1 MVIVSQCEAFCSRGL
16 FSPVIWYAKGCYHYS
31 TTRNVKYFM
40 FFSLEL
46 CGKIA
51 SLLFFRRGLG
61 VYLVQSVNRS
71 PTLWLQAWV
80 NEYMM
85 LLKSWACRPSIR
97 LPWPL
102 MTWIDP
108 VIQSWT
114 FHKLNVKLGGENMF
128 LPHPIFN
135 CAKPAICSVCA
146 TDVNDS
152 LNYAPFSKSSCLHF
166 HLVYYKMNIKVP

>member
-1 MVIVSQCEAFCSRGL
+1 MVESCFPLWFDMLKAATIIPRQGMLSILC
-16 FSPVIWYAKGCYHYS
+16 
-31 TTRNVKYFM
+31 
-40 FFSLEL
+40 FFHWNSV
-46 CGKIA
+46 GKLPL
-51 SLLFFRRGLG
+51 SFFFRRGLG

-85 LLKSWACRPSIR
+85 FLESWACRPSIR

-114 FHKLNVKLGGENMF
+114 FHKLNVKLGGENML

-146 TDVNDS
+146 TDVNDF
-152 LNYAPFSKSSCLHF
+152 LNYAPFMHSHHAYIFTWCTIKWTLKSHNRAL
-166 HLVYYKMNIKVP
+166 